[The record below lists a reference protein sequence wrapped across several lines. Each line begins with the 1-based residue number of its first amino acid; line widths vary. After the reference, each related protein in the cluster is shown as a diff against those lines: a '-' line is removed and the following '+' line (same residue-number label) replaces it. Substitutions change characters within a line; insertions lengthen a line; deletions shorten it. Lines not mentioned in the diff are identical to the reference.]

1 MNSLEQVEKTK
12 NTFSYGQNG
21 LFTVGLEVWKDIYEH
36 ENCGIN
42 EMVVFLALSCG
53 TDSEHV
59 KSTWSINSIK
69 KYIGLTDI
77 PAKKALHNLVTYGFV
92 KVIKPVLKAGDRPEY
107 EVKNTTNEQGDYIWL
122 PNSLIV
128 GVKGEN
134 SPVNRLKKR
143 NDKRLLYY
151 FIRLYFFQDMKETG
165 CISQQIIHA
174 APYEGI
180 DKLETKLV
188 TKINNKYNLLKLDY
202 QWFTSSNT
210 NFGTFGTTSTT
221 GTGKRQKSFFT
232 TEYCP
237 KLNERGAWVIFRP
250 LWDMK
255 LVEPVFFMSDS
266 PDDSLDDERIFMYE
280 LFSESQKKIANNI
293 LSWFGESDER
303 MIALKSISNK
313 GNDTRRTAYGFVDN
327 DYANASIKPMFRLKY
342 RTKNPYSKNRVKEQ
356 SKFDRELLQKIES
369 EENVG

>member
-1 MNSLEQVEKTK
+1 MNSIEQVEKTK
-12 NTFSYGQNG
+12 NRFAYGQNG
-21 LFTVGLEVWKDIYEH
+21 LFTVGLGVWQDIYEH

-42 EMVVFLALSCG
+42 EMVVFLSLSCG
-53 TDSEHV
+53 TDGEHI

-77 PAKKALHNLVTYGFV
+77 PAKKALNNLISYGFV

-122 PNSLIV
+122 PNSF
-128 GVKGEN
+128 KGES

-237 KLNERGAWVIFRP
+237 KLNERGAWIIFRP

-255 LVEPVFFMSDS
+255 LVEPVFFMSDA

-280 LFSESQKKIANNI
+280 LFNESQKKIADNI
-293 LSWFGESDER
+293 LSWFRDNDER

-313 GNDTRRTAYGFVDN
+313 GSDTRRTAYGFVDN

-356 SKFDRELLQKIES
+356 SKFDRELVQKIES
-369 EENVG
+369 EESSG